1 MATALLAGATFG
13 IAACDGGTNNGGNGG
28 NNGNNGN
35 NNPPAVL
42 ADLEVVSPDGAPA
55 LSLCYAISEE
65 DKKEDELFDFD
76 IVNADTITTYVTGA
90 NPKADICVLPVND
103 AAKILGTGSVYQM
116 LGTVTN
122 GNLYFITTGD
132 NAVLTAENLKTA
144 LVGKKVGVVQLP
156 KVPGLTLQLVLSNYD
171 IPYQTIESAQ
181 AEGDAAKVNL
191 VAFTPENVTPAGGC
205 DYYLCP
211 EPAASAKIKGTATAQ
226 KPFKMA
232 GDLQALYGE
241 EGGYPQ
247 AAVVAKKSVIENRLN
262 DVKTF
267 LGYLEKSAN
276 FLENAT
282 VDEILRLLDE
292 EREDGVTPSF
302 SDKNLTKEV
311 VSRCSVRFTASKDCK
326 AKVVSFLE
334 KLIAVNPNS
343 TAQPA
348 DEFFYMG

>member
-1 MATALLAGATFG
+1 MKKLFAGILATALLAGAMAGVT
-13 IAACDGGTNNGGNGG
+13 ACGGN
-28 NNGNNGN
+28 
-35 NNPPAVL
+35 
-42 ADLEVVSPDGAPA
+42 DRSKTWRQETLEVYSPDGAPA

-65 DKKEDELFDFD
+65 DKKKDELFDFD

-90 NPKADICVLPVND
+90 NPKADICVLPVSD
-103 AAKILGTGSVYQM
+103 AAKVLGTGSAYQM

-122 GNLYFITTGD
+122 GNLYFLTTGD
-132 NAVLTAENLKTA
+132 NAVLTAENLKTS

-156 KVPGLTLQLVLSNYD
+156 KVPGLTLQVVLSKYN

-211 EPAASAKIKGTATAQ
+211 EPAASAKIKGTATAA

-232 GDLQALYGE
+232 GDLQALYGQ

-247 AAVVAKKSVIENRLN
+247 AAVVAKKSAIENYPEHI
-262 DVKTF
+262 KTF
-267 LGYLEKSAN
+267 LGYLEKSAE
-276 FLENAT
+276 FLENAS
-282 VDEILRLLDE
+282 VQDILHLLDE

-311 VSRCSVRFTASKDCK
+311 VSRCSVRFTATKNCKD
-326 AKVVSFLE
+326 KVVSFLD

-343 TAQPA
+343 TAKPA
-348 DEFFYMG
+348 DAFFYMG